1 MRVEPSSEIEHWTLA
16 VMYASTRDAPDVV
29 RGASVMGYVY
39 VSEVDEERRKVRV
52 LAPVGGRLGDRPL
65 VMGKWP
71 EPFISLLG

>member
-1 MRVEPSSEIEHWTLA
+1 MHA
-16 VMYASTRDAPDVV
+16 ATRDPPDAV
-29 RGASVMGYVY
+29 RAASVMGYVY
-39 VSEVDEERRKVRV
+39 VSEVDEEKRKVRV